1 MADLTLALSG
11 VGATGQSGFVNV
23 PVAALTLPTPK
34 LSISGV
40 GAVPSVQFALPAPVL
55 AATGAAGVAGTMA
68 LTLPA
73 PVLSIG
79 SGNALTLPAPLL
91 AISAIT
97 GVAGT
102 AALSLPTPTLAA
114 FGPNAAVLALPAPA
128 LIASGTVGAA
138 AAAALTLSTPTLAIV
153 GDVPIVAQVAVTLPA
168 PQISISGLAAP
179 VGQAANALR
188 ALALAAQG
196 VTGTVGQSTFTLP
209 LVQLT
214 ASGYENVVGSVQL
227 VLPHLQL
234 VSTGN
239 AAATVPAPTASNTIV
254 MHTEQMGV
262 TTYSNFPFNSFAQFG
277 GVYLAASSVGIFT
290 LGGNTDNGAL
300 IQAAARVGI
309 TDFSTSHLKRVD
321 RVYVG
326 YRTDG
331 NLILRV
337 FTDEV
342 TQRDYLL
349 TATGKSGLHGN
360 HVRLGKGLVARY
372 WQFEVRNQNGADFEM
387 NAIELKPTQLRR
399 RVGGGD
405 A

>member
-1 MADLTLALSG
+1 MANLTLSLAG
-11 VGATGQSGFVNV
+11 VSATGQSGFVDA
-23 PVAALTLPTPK
+23 PVVALTLPRPT

-40 GAVPSVQFALPAPVL
+40 GAVPDVQATLPTPVL
-55 AATGAAGVAGTMA
+55 AITGAAGAAGAVVFSLPMLAIQAGAGTA

-73 PVLSIG
+73 PKLV
-79 SGNALTLPAPLL
+79 
-91 AISAIT
+91 ISASV
-97 GVAGT
+97 GVVGT
-102 AALSLPTPTLAA
+102 VALALPTPTLAVA
-114 FGPNAAVLALPAPA
+114 SPSAVALTTPSLTLA
-128 LIASGTVGAA
+128 ASGTVGAA
-138 AAAALTLSTPTLAIV
+138 ASVALSLPVPTLIIAGQAPV
-153 GDVPIVAQVAVTLPA
+153 TAQVAAVLPV
-168 PQISISGLAAP
+168 PQVSISGVAGAA
-179 VGQAANALR
+179 GRADNTLR

-196 VTGTVGQSTFTLP
+196 VTGTVGQATLTLP
-209 LVQLT
+209 LVKLT
-214 ASGYENVVGSVQL
+214 ASGYENVVGSVRL

-234 VSTGN
+234 VATGVEAG
-239 AAATVPAPTASNTIV
+239 AAPAPTASNTIV

-277 GVYLAASSVGIFT
+277 GVYLAASSAGIFT

-331 NLILRV
+331 NLVLRV

-372 WQFEVRNQNGADFEM
+372 WQFEVRNQNGADFEL